1 MSDATVGDEYSRSV
15 VVTAEHFASR
25 MVPEAPE
32 VFSTPSLGML
42 VEQTAADWLGGLLTP
57 EQTSVGSELVIRH
70 TAPTPA
76 DRTVTVTVT
85 VAAIEPPRY
94 DFTWVARDDVEDIGS
109 GTHQR
114 FVVDRTLFL
123 ARVDRKR

>member
-1 MSDATVGDEYSRSV
+1 MSAAVGDQHSRSV

-25 MVPEAPE
+25 MVPGAPD
-32 VFSTPSLGML
+32 VFSTPSLAAL
-42 VEQTAADWLGGLLTP
+42 VEETAAEWLAGVFEGD
-57 EQTSVGSELVIRH
+57 QTSVGSELVIRH

-85 VAAIEPPRY
+85 VAAMEPPRY
-94 DFTWVARDDVEDIGS
+94 DFTWVARDDVEEVGN

-114 FVVDRTLFL
+114 FVVDRPRFL

>member
-1 MSDATVGDEYSRSV
+1 MTAAVGDEHSRSEK
-15 VVTAEHFASR
+15 VTSEHFASR

-32 VFSTPSLGML
+32 VFSTPSLAVL
-42 VEQTAADWLGGLLTP
+42 VEQTAADWLKAQLTP
-57 EQTSVGSELVIRH
+57 EQTSVGSGLVIRH
-70 TAPTPA
+70 TAPTPV

-94 DFTWVARDDVEDIGS
+94 DFTWVARDDVEEIGS

-114 FVVDRTLFL
+114 FAVDRARFL
-123 ARVDRKR
+123 ARVDRKRQ